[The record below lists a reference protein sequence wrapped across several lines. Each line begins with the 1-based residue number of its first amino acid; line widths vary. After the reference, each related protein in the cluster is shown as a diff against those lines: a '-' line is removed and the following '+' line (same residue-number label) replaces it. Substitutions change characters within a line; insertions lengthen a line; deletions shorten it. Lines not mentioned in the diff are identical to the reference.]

1 MTVTA
6 PGATQ
11 TTSAPARALARTL
24 ARTLAGGAVC
34 GALAGFL
41 VGGVLGRLAMR
52 LLAATSPAY
61 AQGQITDDRAVVG
74 DITLGGTIGL
84 ALFVTVL
91 GAVGGLIYLWVRR
104 VLPPLR
110 RARVL
115 GFGLFTGTVG
125 GALFV
130 HDHPSFDYTV
140 LTPTW
145 LAVLLFIAL
154 PLLFGLAV
162 AGLVETVD
170 RPAGLLRRA
179 PVWSVVAA
187 GLLVIALALP
197 LVAPFLVAAFVIAL
211 VPALRELWG
220 SHAVTVAG
228 SALLVAMV
236 LWGAYGLVVDVV
248 SVATDVPA
256 TAPLN
261 P

>member
-6 PGATQ
+6 TGARTP
-11 TTSAPARALARTL
+11 TLARTL

-34 GALAGFL
+34 GGLTGFL

-52 LLAATSPAY
+52 LLAATSPAD
-61 AQGQITDDRAVVG
+61 AQGRITDDQALVG
-74 DITLGGTIGL
+74 EITLGGTLGL
-84 ALFVTVL
+84 ALFAAL
-91 GAVGGLIYLWVRR
+91 AGAVGGLVFLWVRR
-104 VLPPLR
+104 VLPPSR

-145 LAVLLFIAL
+145 LAVLLFVAL

-162 AGLVETVD
+162 AALIETVD
-170 RPAGLLRRA
+170 RPGGLLRRA
-179 PVWSVVAA
+179 PAWGVIAV
-187 GLLVIALALP
+187 GLLLVAPALP
-197 LVAPFLVAAFVIAL
+197 LVAPFVLAAFVITL
-211 VPALRELWG
+211 VPALRGLWD

-228 SALLVAMV
+228 SALLVALV

-248 SVATDVPA
+248 SVATDTPA